1 MRRLRRWLRGRQAPQ
16 SLAQALDAE
25 SKALHPADVS
35 RVYLCLYQVQQRGS
49 PEDKAA
55 LEDCVRELVAKYD
68 SDVPPIHAEVR
79 ALQAELGPARGPAVH
94 GRHGGFRRG
103 DAVCRKRGEQIEDA
117 VILEFEPSSEHSRR
131 FGRMA
136 GVQVLEVEDSRIDR
150 WSLDQMVP
158 ARDLGRPW

>member
-1 MRRLRRWLRGRQAPQ
+1 MRRLRRWLRGRQLPH

-25 SKALHPADVS
+25 SSALHPADVS

-55 LEDCVRELVAKYD
+55 LEGCVRDLVEKYD
-68 SDVPPIHAEVR
+68 SAVPPIHTEIA
-79 ALQAELGPARGPAVH
+79 ALRAELGPARGPAVP

-103 DAVCRKRGEQIEDA
+103 DAVCRKLGDQVEDA
-117 VILEFEPSSEHSRR
+117 VILEFEPSTEHSRR

-136 GVQVLEVEDSRIDR
+136 GVQVLEVDSSRIDR
-150 WSLDQMVP
+150 WFVDQIRP
-158 ARDLGRPW
+158 ARDMGRPW